1 MNCIFCKIANKEIP
15 SFKIYEDDIVYA
27 FLDVNPDSD
36 GHTLIIPK
44 KHFTDL
50 DDIDLETLNHINKVS
65 KDIKKLLQEKLGCIG
80 LSLLQNNGSA
90 QEVKHYHLH
99 LKPYYE
105 NVKTMEL
112 VKYSENINDP
122 KDIYEK
128 LKENLILFSFCLK
141 NLFISICAFSFESE
155 HCIAL

>member
-15 SFKIYEDDIVYA
+15 SFKVYEDDIVYA
-27 FLDVNPDSD
+27 FLDANPDSD

-50 DDIDLETLNHINKVS
+50 NDIDLETLNHINKVA
-65 KDIKKLLQEKLGCIG
+65 KEIKKLLEEKLGCIG

-99 LKPYYE
+99 LKPFYE
-105 NVKTMEL
+105 GIKTMEL
-112 VKYSENINDP
+112 VKYSENIKEP
-122 KDIYEK
+122 KEIFEK
-128 LKENLILFSFCLK
+128 LKNEN
-141 NLFISICAFSFESE
+141 
-155 HCIAL
+155 